1 VYPEHNTRVEKII
14 RQAGFSLL
22 EITLVVLILGVMAA
36 VVIPNFSSTD
46 PAKLDL
52 AAQEFADAMRFARS
66 EAMRLGEPRGFRQ
79 QSSQKRIRVFRPD
92 TGTSPWTLNYD
103 IYHPVSKKLYDITL
117 DNHPFARA
125 DDVSHNRIYRGTCN
139 QTGNVYFDNRGI
151 PRCVSP
157 ETVLLQQFD
166 ITFTL
171 GSHSRMVSLDA
182 ITGQVSI
189 Q

>member
-1 VYPEHNTRVEKII
+1 MYPEHNTRAEKLI

-22 EITLVVLILGVMAA
+22 EITLVVLILGIMAA
-36 VVIPNFSSTD
+36 AVIPNFSSTD

-79 QSSQKRIRVFRPD
+79 QSSQKRIRVFRPE

-117 DNHPFARA
+117 DNHPFAQV
-125 DDVSHNRIYRGTCN
+125 DDVTHNRVYRGTCN
-139 QTGNVYFDNRGI
+139 QAGNVYFDNSGI
-151 PRCVSP
+151 PRCVNP

-171 GSHSRMVSLDA
+171 GSHSRMVSLDT